1 MATIV
6 VYRPTNAKYILLGTG
21 YGAYRAERP
30 SPIFGNLASST
41 TQGSQETVCICD
53 GDGNIGWVNSS
64 DVYVNSVDGLSV
76 REAFVQSDVAEGI
89 HPPATDSE
97 AES

>member
-21 YGAYRAERP
+21 FGAYRAERP
-30 SPIFGNLASST
+30 SPIFGNLASNT

-53 GDGNIGWVNSS
+53 TDGNIGWVNSS
-64 DVYVNSVDGLSV
+64 DVYVSSIDGQNV
-76 REAFVQSDVAEGI
+76 RDAFMQSDIAEASP
-89 HPPATDSE
+89 PPATDSQ
-97 AES
+97 AGS

>member
-21 YGAYRAERP
+21 FGAYRAERP
-30 SPIFGNLASST
+30 SPVFGNLAPNT

-53 GDGNIGWVNSS
+53 LDGNIGWVNSS
-64 DVYVNSVDGLSV
+64 DVYVNSIDGQSV
-76 REAFVQSDVAEGI
+76 HDAFVQSDTPDANL
-89 HPPATDSE
+89 PPSTDSE